1 MPIYVFECNECNKE
15 FETVTKI
22 GTTNTECKYCG
33 CEAQKTMN
41 SFLTVSTGLPNGF
54 AHGK

>member
-15 FETVTKI
+15 FETATKI

-33 CEAQKTMN
+33 GEAQKTMN

-54 AHGK
+54 AHGE